1 MASKDQVFEFARQEA
16 IRQGVSPDLV
26 VSMVKTE
33 SGGRFDAVSSKGA
46 RGPMQLMP
54 ATAKELGVDVNN
66 WQDNI
71 RGGVKYI
78 NQMMRQF
85 NDPVLA
91 VAAYNAGPGNV
102 RKAGG
107 VPEFKE
113 TQNYVKK
120 VLGENMATQE
130 TRPGLRRID
139 PSVFGNEQD
148 QAQDL
153 QQAPQGLRR
162 IDPSVFQSVADQA
175 PVQQAQPATL
185 GSNITSGLRE
195 FGRQLGLTGRI
206 GFEGVGTALDI
217 GGAPIS
223 NLINMATGAQTTQPP
238 SASMARIADTI
249 GLPKPQ
255 GQFEESVQNI
265 GKTGVAAMSGVGA
278 GRLLAGPAQTGLSG
292 MTRTQAVGTGLAT
305 QPGAQLAGAGTGATA
320 VEGARNVLD
329 VQDPYALTA
338 IGLLGNV
345 AGGSTASRIGNVQSG
360 TQYRDP
366 VSGQLI
372 EAGRA
377 RGVSV
382 EAGDVGTGGG
392 TMRTLRGVAGTAEE
406 TLGKRQSEVTRL
418 IDRTATAAQPKG
430 VKAGTETK
438 AIANDLRS
446 QYKTAKQNVSPLF
459 DQAQKLAG
467 DQPIVTTRSAQAVTD
482 VKSMFPETAE
492 TNRLIQNINR
502 IDKYAG
508 TGGTYKELRDLQKV
522 VGDEL
527 AKVQKGV
534 ATGSYSESQV
544 SALSRLYGSL
554 DEDVAAWAAPRQING
569 KPVYTPAGAAH
580 ERAMEQFRQTVAPF
594 RQDQDIY
601 RVVSSKTRGED
612 YDRAATTFGNK
623 LTNNTETA
631 DLSMNLMSDK
641 GQQAA
646 QFKILNDARSAAL
659 AADPKTPSIDNFN
672 NSLNLGL
679 MDNPTPQRV
688 ILSRNPSLLDEVS
701 TVKDVLST
709 VKPSMTQQQLSP
721 LLPMAGRGA
730 AGTVI
735 PGAAIAAGVDP
746 MTAGALGTGLA
757 LTAPRGF
764 NLLDELMNSPTG
776 TRFMLGQPNLGTA
789 GATGIAAQQINP
801 MGNEM
806 PGNVLDLVVN
816 PTIIPRGR

>member
-1 MASKDQVFEFARQEA
+1 
-16 IRQGVSPDLV
+16 
-26 VSMVKTE
+26 
-33 SGGRFDAVSSKGA
+33 
-46 RGPMQLMP
+46 MQLMP
-54 ATAKELGVDVNN
+54 ATAKELGVNPDD
-66 WQDNI
+66 WKDNI

-78 NQMMRQF
+78 NQMLDQF
-85 NDPVLA
+85 GDPRLA
-91 VAAYNAGPGNV
+91 VAAYNAGPGAV
-102 RKAGG
+102 RRAGG
-107 VPEFKE
+107 IPEFKE
-113 TQNYVKK
+113 TQNYVQK
-120 VLGENMATQE
+120 VLGTNMATS
-130 TRPGLRRID
+130 RR
-139 PSVFGNEQD
+139 QD
-148 QAQDL
+148 DGYVDEEFLAPIGGAVNRQAQSGA
-153 QQAPQGLRR
+153 QPAVQPQGDGYVGEEFLA
-162 IDPSVFQSVADQA
+162 PFVEQA
-175 PVQQAQPATL
+175 PVQQQDQS
-185 GSNITSGLRE
+185 GSNLTRSLLNL
-195 FGRQLGLTGRI
+195 GRQIAQNLRPGGFIGNPEVTVDRQASIANEIGRQAGLFGRI
-206 GFEGVGTALDI
+206 GLEGVGTALDI

-238 SASMARIADTI
+238 SASTARLANAI
-249 GLPKPQ
+249 GLPQASNPLEQ
-255 GQFEESVQNI
+255 SVQNI
-265 GKTGVAAMSGVGA
+265 GRTGVAAMTGVGA

-305 QPGAQLAGAGTGATA
+305 QPGAQLAGAGAGATA

-338 IGLLGNV
+338 IGLLGNL

-372 EAGRA
+372 EAGRT

-406 TLGKRQSEVTRL
+406 NLGKRQSEVTRL
-418 IDRTATAAQPKG
+418 IDRTATAAQPSG

-482 VKSMFPETAE
+482 VKNMFPETAE
-492 TNRLIQNINR
+492 TNVLLKNINR

-522 VGDEL
+522 VGSEL
-527 AKVQKGV
+527 SKVESGV
-534 ATGSYSESQV
+534 PTGRYSELQV
-544 SALSRLYGSL
+544 AALKRLYGSL

-601 RVVSSKTRGED
+601 RVVSSKTRSED
-612 YDRAATTFGNK
+612 YDRAADTFSKK
-623 LTNNTETA
+623 LTSNPETA

-672 NSLNLGL
+672 NSLKLGL

-701 TVKDVLST
+701 TVQDVLNT
-709 VKPSMTQQQLSP
+709 VKPSMTQQPPSP
-721 LLPMAGRGA
+721 LLPIFGRGA

-735 PGAAIAAGVDP
+735 PGAAAAAGLDP

-789 GATGIAAQQINP
+789 GATGITSQELQGRESN
-801 MGNEM
+801 MLS
-806 PGNVLDLVVN
+806 NVLDLVVN
-816 PTIIPRGR
+816 PTITPRGR

>member
-26 VSMVKTE
+26 VNMVRTE
-33 SGGRFDAVSSKGA
+33 SGGRIDAVSGKGA

-54 ATAKELGVDVNN
+54 ATAKELGVNPDD
-66 WQDNI
+66 WKDNI

-78 NQMMRQF
+78 NQMLNQF
-85 NDPVLA
+85 GDPRLA
-91 VAAYNAGPGNV
+91 VAAYNAGPGAV
-102 RKAGG
+102 RRAGG
-107 VPEFKE
+107 IPEFKE
-113 TQNYVKK
+113 TQNYVQK
-120 VLGENMATQE
+120 VLGTNMAREINAQE
-130 TRPGLRRID
+130 LGLQ
-139 PSVFGNEQD
+139 FD
-148 QAQDL
+148 Q
-153 QQAPQGLRR
+153 PQ
-162 IDPSVFQSVADQA
+162 PQA
-175 PVQQAQPATL
+175 PVQPQTGGPREVDLQALNLNFGMADQPAPVQQTQPSL
-185 GSNITSGLRE
+185 GSQLTSNLRE
-195 FGRQLGLTGRI
+195 VGRQIGLTARI
-206 GFEGVGTALDI
+206 GVEGLGTALDI
-217 GGAPIS
+217 GAAPIS
-223 NLINMATGAQTTQPP
+223 NLINLATGAQTTQPA
-238 SASMARIADTI
+238 SASMARVADVI
-249 GLPKPQ
+249 GLPRPQ
-255 GQFEESVQNI
+255 GDFERSIQNI
-265 GKTGVAAMSGVGA
+265 GKTVAATAAGTGA
-278 GRLLAGPAQTGLSG
+278 GRLLAAPLTTSLAGQTA
-292 MTRTQAVGTGLAT
+292 TQAVGTGLAT
-305 QPGAQLAGAGTGATA
+305 QPVAQLVAATGGSGTAE
-320 VEGARNVLD
+320 VARNVFD
-329 VQDPYALTA
+329 VQDPFAL
-338 IGLLGNV
+338 GGLSLLGGL
-345 AGGSTASRIGNVQSG
+345 ATGGVASRFGNVQTG

-366 VSGQLI
+366 VTGQLV

-392 TMRTLRGVAGTAEE
+392 TIRALRGVAGTAEE
-406 TLGKRQSEVTRL
+406 NLGKRQAEVTRL
-418 IDRTATAAQPKG
+418 IDRTATAVQPKG
-430 VKAGTETK
+430 VKAGTEIKTV
-438 AIANDLRS
+438 ANDLRS

-467 DQPIVTTRSAQAVTD
+467 DQPIVTARSAQAVTD
-482 VKSMFPETAE
+482 VKSLFPETAE
-492 TNRLIQNINR
+492 TNVLLKNINR

-522 VGDEL
+522 VGSEL
-527 AKVQKGV
+527 SKVESGV
-534 ATGSYSESQV
+534 PTGRYSELQV
-544 SALSRLYGSL
+544 AALKRLYGSL

-601 RVVSSKTRGED
+601 RVVSSKTRSED

-672 NSLNLGL
+672 NSLKLGL

-701 TVKDVLST
+701 TVQDVLNT

-764 NLLDELMNSPTG
+764 SLLDELMNSPTG

-789 GATGIAAQQINP
+789 GATGLTAAQLGEIQRQS
-801 MGNEM
+801 E
-806 PGNVLDLVVN
+806 
-816 PTIIPRGR
+816 IPRIEVTNLLSR

>member
-1 MASKDQVFEFARQEA
+1 MATKDQVFEFARQEA

-26 VSMVKTE
+26 VNMVKTE
-33 SGGRFDAVSSKGA
+33 SGGRINAVSNKGA

-54 ATAKELGVDVNN
+54 ATAKELGVNPDD

-71 RGGVKYI
+71 RGGVRYI
-78 NQMMRQF
+78 NQMLRQF

-91 VAAYNAGPGNV
+91 VAAYNAGPGKV
-102 RKAGG
+102 RRAGG
-107 VPEFKE
+107 VPNIEE

-120 VLGENMATQE
+120 VLGTNMAREINAQELGLQFDQTQ
-130 TRPGLRRID
+130 P
-139 PSVFGNEQD
+139 
-148 QAQDL
+148 QAQAEPQVAGPREIDAQAL
-153 QQAPQGLRR
+153 GMTFGMGNQQP
-162 IDPSVFQSVADQA
+162 
-175 PVQQAQPATL
+175 QAQTQPQPSI
-185 GSNITSGLRE
+185 GSQLTANLRE
-195 FGRQLGLTGRI
+195 VGRQIGLTGRMAL
-206 GFEGVGTALDI
+206 EGAGTALDI

-223 NLINMATGAQTTQPP
+223 NLINLATGSQTTQPP
-238 SASMARIADTI
+238 SASMARLADTI
-249 GLPKPQ
+249 GFPKPQ
-255 GQFEESVQNI
+255 GQLEQSVQNI
-265 GKTGVAAMSGVGA
+265 GKTGVAAMTGVGA
-278 GRLLAGPAQTGLSG
+278 GRMLAGPAQAGLSG

-320 VEGARNVLD
+320 VEGARNVFD
-329 VQDPYALTA
+329 VQNPLALTA
-338 IGLLGNV
+338 IGLLGNL

-366 VSGQLI
+366 VTGQLV

-392 TMRTLRGVAGTAEE
+392 TMRTLRGVAGTAEQN
-406 TLGKRQSEVTRL
+406 LGNRQSEVTRL
-418 IDRTATAAQPKG
+418 IDRTATAVQPKG
-430 VKAGTETK
+430 VKSGTEIK
-438 AIANDLRS
+438 AVANDLRS

-601 RVVSSKTRGED
+601 RVVSSKTRSED

-631 DLSMNLMSDK
+631 DLSMNLMSEK

-659 AADPKTPSIDNFN
+659 AADPKTPSIENFN
-672 NSLNLGL
+672 NSLNLGI

-701 TVKDVLST
+701 TVKDVLNT

-721 LLPMAGRGA
+721 LLPIAGRFG

-735 PGAAIAAGVDP
+735 PGAAAAAGLDP
-746 MTAGALGTGLA
+746 MAAAALGTGLA

-789 GATGIAAQQINP
+789 GATGIAAQQLGP
-801 MGNEM
+801 MGNDM
-806 PGNVLDLVVN
+806 RGNVLDLVVE